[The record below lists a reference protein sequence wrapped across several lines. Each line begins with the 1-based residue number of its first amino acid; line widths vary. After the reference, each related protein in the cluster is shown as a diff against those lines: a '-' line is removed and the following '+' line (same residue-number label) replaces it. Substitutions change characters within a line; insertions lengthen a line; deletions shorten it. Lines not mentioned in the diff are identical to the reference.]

1 MAPSRNNTG
10 GGRGRGRG
18 GRGGG
23 RGGGG
28 GPPRTSSN
36 PRVDPKDLRA
46 VAEQAARKRLYSGM
60 TTACHFLLT
69 MIFFIVNTQTSAVL
83 NLLHM

>member
-36 PRVDPKDLRA
+36 SRVDPKDLRA

-60 TTACHFLLT
+60 TTACDMSLFVDL
-69 MIFFIVNTQTSAVL
+69 IFIYSTQHS
-83 NLLHM
+83 